1 MVLKFYTS
9 VAKLLKLKVRK
20 FWELNT
26 TFPEVTGENRVKHD
40 RKWSFDVNCNEITVL
55 NLHAEM
61 ICIIKPISRIKIFL
75 LQSNLPDIPFC
86 SYRS

>member
-1 MVLKFYTS
+1 MVLKLYTS

-20 FWELNT
+20 FWELNP

-55 NLHAEM
+55 NLYAEM
-61 ICIIKPISRIKIFL
+61 ICIIKPTS
-75 LQSNLPDIPFC
+75 
-86 SYRS
+86 